1 MLLEHKS
8 GDEEGQQVGLGEENT
23 GDCDVNAG
31 VRFSPSIS
39 VEAKDDVARKHVSQL
54 AVSTPESTDSERP
67 FVSIS
72 EEGVGGS
79 LALR

>member
-1 MLLEHKS
+1 MLLEHRS

-31 VRFSPSIS
+31 VRSSIS